1 MVNTKNPL
9 VNKILNNL
17 KLGDLRAKRSGV
29 NLVECKK
36 RSFIKSDI
44 SFKKNC
50 VCGQYFYFRLC
61 KFVSWIK
68 NRVPVDGGQIIISIP
83 GWNTRHNVSF

>member
-29 NLVECKK
+29 NLVECEK
-36 RSFIKSDI
+36 RSFIKNDI
-44 SFKKNC
+44 YHLKRIVFVGSILDF
-50 VCGQYFYFRLC
+50 LDPST
-61 KFVSWIK
+61 FVSWIK
-68 NRVPVDGGQIIISIP
+68 
-83 GWNTRHNVSF
+83 